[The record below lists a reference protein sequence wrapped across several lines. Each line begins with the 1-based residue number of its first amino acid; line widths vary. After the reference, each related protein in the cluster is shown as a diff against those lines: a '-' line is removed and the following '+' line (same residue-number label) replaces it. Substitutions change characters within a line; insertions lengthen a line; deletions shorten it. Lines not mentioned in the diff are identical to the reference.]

1 MNITALIIEDEPLA
15 VDVIQ
20 AHCQRTP
27 GLEVLKVCNDGFQAL
42 DAIQELKPQLI
53 FLDINM
59 PGLTGLELLSSLSN
73 PPEVIFTTAYPEFAV
88 QGYDFNICDYLLK
101 PIPYDRFLKAVNKA
115 KEHLKTKQTDGKSD
129 DFIFVKSDK
138 KYFKVKFNDI
148 FYIEGLKDYVIIKTP
163 TSRIVSLQTMKYLE
177 ERLPKH
183 LFIRIH
189 RSYIVNIEK
198 IISLD
203 NYELQ
208 IDTTSLPIG
217 KNYKDE
223 LIQNIENQ
231 KL

>member
-15 VDVIQ
+15 VDVIL